1 MNTSEADDRSL
12 KGAYLRA
19 ANQYADAVEEDV
31 ERSVLAS
38 AAQIEALARL
48 VWETERAVVLEW
60 EAEHG
65 RQPGSIPYA
74 EHYEDEPAEFHQV
87 CEAVAAAVL
96 AAGFVRPEDVAEA
109 QARAAQVF
117 GWQHLVKYAGM
128 SAEWMDAT
136 LSAVVAAALR
146 PVDAPEG
153 GASRG

>member
-96 AAGFVRPEDVAEA
+96 AAGFVRPEDVAE
-109 QARAAQVF
+109 
-117 GWQHLVKYAGM
+117 
-128 SAEWMDAT
+128 
-136 LSAVVAAALR
+136 
-146 PVDAPEG
+146 G
-153 GASRG
+153 GAR